1 MAFDNLM
8 EKLQGTFKKIRGKGK
23 VSEADVKEAMR
34 EVRLALLEADVNFKV
49 VKEFVGKVS
58 ERAVGAE
65 VLESLTPAQHII
77 KIVREEL
84 IALMGGE
91 HEKLVM
97 ASKTPTV
104 IMMVGLQ
111 GAGKTTAS
119 AKLAM
124 NLRKKGKRPLLVAC
138 DIYRPAAIKQLQVVG
153 SQVETPV
160 FTMGEIN
167 PVEIAEE
174 AVKHAKDHGNDV
186 VILDTAGRL
195 HIDEALM
202 AELQGMKEAVEPQ
215 EILLVLDAMTGQ
227 DAVNVAESFHQQLD
241 ITGVILTKLDGDAR
255 GGAALSVR
263 AVTGKPIK
271 FAGMG
276 EKMTDLEEFHPDR
289 MASRILGMGDVL
301 TLIDKAQDA
310 FDEKQAKEL
319 EEKLRK
325 NQFTLEEFLAQL
337 HQMKK
342 MGPLSQ
348 LVGMLPGVNA
358 QALEGAEVDDRKVD
372 RIEAIILSMTPEERR
387 NPNIINASR
396 KQRIAQG
403 SGMKVQDVNALL
415 KQFQMMQKMFKQ
427 MNQKKLPKSM
437 RKKGKKGFRFPF

>member
-8 EKLQGTFKKIRGKGK
+8 EKLQGTFKKLRGKGK
-23 VSEADVKEAMR
+23 VSEADVKAAMR

-84 IALMGGE
+84 VALMGGE
-91 HEKLVM
+91 HERLKI
-97 ASKTPTV
+97 ASKPPTV

-119 AKLAM
+119 AKLAA
-124 NLRKKGKRPLLVAC
+124 NLKKKGKRPLLVAC

-153 SQVETPV
+153 GQVETPV

-167 PVEIAEE
+167 PVEIAQE
-174 AVKHAKDHGNDV
+174 AVKHAKDHGNDI

-202 AELQGMKEAVEPQ
+202 GELCSIKETVEPD
-215 EILLVLDAMTGQ
+215 EILLVLDSMTGQ
-227 DAVNVAESFHQQLD
+227 DAVNVAESFHEQLD
-241 ITGVILTKLDGDAR
+241 ITGVVLTKLDGDAR

-325 NQFTLEEFLAQL
+325 NQFTLEEFLGQL

-348 LVGMLPGVNA
+348 IVGMLPGVNA
-358 QALEGAEVDDRKVD
+358 QALDGAEIDDRKLD
-372 RIEAIILSMTPEERR
+372 RIEAIILSMTPQERR
-387 NPNIINASR
+387 SPGIINASR
-396 KQRIAQG
+396 KQRIAKG

-427 MNQKKLPKSM
+427 MNNKNMMKSM
-437 RKKGKKGFRFPF
+437 KKKGKRGFRFPL